1 MIALILM
8 CVALLLLFHLI
19 GRWVRARSEDVEFG
33 LFGPHDT
40 APHSSS

>member
-1 MIALILM
+1 VLTLILA
-8 CVALLLLFHLI
+8 CIALLLLFHFV
-19 GRWVRARSEDVEFG
+19 GRWVWARCNDVEFG